1 MESIRGR
8 LTIWYAT
15 ALILSI
21 AVFAIALYFARRSDT
36 YQDLD
41 RRIQS
46 EADLTAGI
54 LAESYRARGTLVE
67 KDTAGRP
74 VLTPE
79 VAAVLEVVPDFL
91 LVTSRDGR
99 LLFASPDA
107 RALTF
112 SEFEQLNAITRPP
125 PSGGGTGGTGGTPHA
140 TARYRVMPNGP
151 TLHYIV
157 RAVPDAGDQFGAIL
171 AGADTRSA
179 ELRLDQLLLTILIA
193 FFIGVVPAILVGG
206 WIAGRALE
214 PVDRMITEVREITDG
229 RSLHRRLAVQMER
242 DELGRLAETL
252 NQMMTRLERSF
263 AALRRFT
270 ADASHELKTPLTVV
284 RAGVERAITRPGL
297 PPDTLAPLEETLH
310 EVNRMTELLDS
321 LLTLARADEGRA
333 DLHREPVDLREIIG
347 EAGETGELLA
357 EQAGVGIDIRLP
369 PKPLVL
375 AVDRSRMRQLALN
388 LIENAVKYTPRG
400 GQVSV
405 ELAGSDGRV
414 VFTVADTGIGI
425 APGDLP
431 HVFDR
436 FWRADS
442 ARTRTSERAG
452 TGLGLAICKWIAEAH
467 GGTIEVQSRPGRG
480 TTFTVGLPRSD
491 TVA

>member
-1 MESIRGR
+1 VESIRGR
-8 LTIWYAT
+8 LTLWYAT
-15 ALILSI
+15 ALIISLAI
-21 AVFAIALYFARRSDT
+21 FAVALYFARRSAT

-54 LAESYRARGTLVE
+54 LAESYRSRGVLVE

-79 VAAVLEVVPDFL
+79 VAAVLEAVPDFL
-91 LVTSRDGR
+91 LVTSSDGR

-112 SEFEQLNAITRPP
+112 AEFEQLNAITVPP
-125 PSGGGTGGTGGTPHA
+125 PSGPA
-140 TARYRVMPNGP
+140 THVPGRYRITPNGP
-151 TLHYIV
+151 TLHYVV
-157 RAVPDAGDQFGAIL
+157 RAVPSAGGQFGAIF
-171 AGADTRSA
+171 AGANTRSA
-179 ELRLDQLLLTILIA
+179 ELGLQQLVSTILIA
-193 FFIGVVPAILVGG
+193 FIVGIVPAVLVGR

-214 PVDRMITEVREITDG
+214 PVDQMITEVREITDG
-229 RSLHRRLAVQMER
+229 RSLHRRLAVPMER

-270 ADASHELKTPLTVV
+270 ADASHELKTLLTVV
-284 RAGVERAITRPGL
+284 RAGVERAITRPNQ
-297 PPDTLAPLEETLH
+297 PPETLAPLEETLQ
-310 EVNRMTELLDS
+310 EVNRMTELLDA

-333 DLHREPVDLREIIG
+333 DLHREPVDLREIID

-357 EQAGVGIDIRLP
+357 EHAGVAIEIGMP
-369 PKPLVL
+369 PDPVVVP
-375 AVDRSRMRQLALN
+375 VDHSRVRQLVLN

-400 GQVSV
+400 GTVTV
-405 ELAGSDGRV
+405 ELSAADRGKGRV
-414 VFTVADTGIGI
+414 QLTVADTGIGI
-425 APGDLP
+425 AAGDLP
-431 HVFDR
+431 HIFDR

-442 ARTRTSERAG
+442 ARTRTGERPG

-480 TTFTVGLPRSD
+480 TTFIVGLPLGEP
-491 TVA
+491 AG

>member
-21 AVFAIALYFARRSDT
+21 AVFAVVLYVGRRSAT

-54 LAESYRARGTLVE
+54 LAESYHARGVLVE

-74 VLTPE
+74 VLVQE

-112 SEFEQLNAITRPP
+112 AELFRIE
-125 PSGGGTGGTGGTPHA
+125 
-140 TARYRVMPNGP
+140 PNGP
-151 TLHYIV
+151 TLHYLV
-157 RAVPDAGDQFGAIL
+157 RPVPDAGEQFGAIF
-171 AGADTRSA
+171 AAADTRDA
-179 ELRLDQLLLTILIA
+179 ELRLEQLLTTILIA
-193 FFIGVVPAILVGG
+193 FVVGVVPAIFVGR

-229 RSLHRRLAVQMER
+229 RT
-242 DELGRLAETL
+242 LGRLAETL
-252 NQMMTRLERSF
+252 NQMMARLERNF

-284 RAGVERAITRPGL
+284 RAGVERAITRPEM
-297 PPDTLAPLEETLH
+297 PSETLAPLEETLQ

-333 DLHREPVDLREIIG
+333 ELHREPVDLREIIA

-357 EQAGVGIDIRLP
+357 EHAGVGMEIRLP
-369 PKPLVL
+369 PEPVVVS
-375 AVDRSRMRQLALN
+375 VDRSRVRQLALN

-405 ELAGSDGRV
+405 ELAGSDGRAM
-414 VFTVADTGIGI
+414 FTVADTGIGI

-452 TGLGLAICKWIAEAH
+452 TGLGLAISKWIAEAH

-480 TTFTVGLPRSD
+480 TTFTVGLPR
-491 TVA
+491 V

>member
-21 AVFAIALYFARRSDT
+21 AVFAVVLYFARRSAT

-54 LAESYRARGTLVE
+54 LAESYRARGLLVE

-74 VLTPE
+74 VLTTE
-79 VAAVLEVVPDFL
+79 VAAVLEVVPDLL
-91 LVTSRDGR
+91 LVTSQDGS
-99 LLFASPDA
+99 LLFGSPDA
-107 RALTF
+107 RSLGFTQ
-112 SEFEQLNAITRPP
+112 FEQLNALVRQ
-125 PSGGGTGGTGGTPHA
+125 GA
-140 TARYRVMPNGP
+140 TSAPGRYRLSPNGP
-151 TLHYIV
+151 TLHYVIRPV
-157 RAVPDAGDQFGAIL
+157 QEAGGQIGSIF

-179 ELRLDQLLLTILIA
+179 DLQVDQLITTIVIA
-193 FFIGVVPAILVGG
+193 FLVGIVPAVLVGR

-214 PVDRMITEVREITDG
+214 PVDSMITEIREITDG
-229 RSLHRRLAVQMER
+229 RSLHRRLPVPMER
-242 DELGRLAETL
+242 DELGRLAATI
-252 NQMMTRLERSF
+252 NQMWTRLERSF

-284 RAGVERAITRPGL
+284 RAGVERAITRPDM
-297 PPDTLAPLEETLH
+297 PPETLAALEETLQ
-310 EVNRMTELLDS
+310 EVNRMTELLDA

-333 DLHREPVDLREIIG
+333 ELHREPVDLREILE

-357 EQAGVGIDIRLP
+357 EHAGVGMEIKLP
-369 PKPLVL
+369 PEPLVVS
-375 AVDRSRMRQLALN
+375 VDRSRLRQLALN

-405 ELAGSDGRV
+405 ELGSNDGRA

-480 TTFTVGLPRSD
+480 TTFTVGLPQG
-491 TVA
+491 